1 MDERLQAIV
10 DDFGNKVINISEEM
24 SDKHRYRELI
34 ETVFEYLRMGFEIK
48 ELREAPVYYRF
59 KDGGPVYSLQLRRF
73 LTNLMFWHPMLT
85 LGAIDDLDEGYIV
98 DATKLSSGYIETYFN
113 ENIIKP
119 YRDRV
124 SNKTLNKIIHDV
136 IFNLNRISTEF
147 NIILGLTINIESFI
161 DVANRNE
168 RFNEIIHTKI
178 DDSMQPSEIEA
189 HLNAL
194 MKEEIEILKEE
205 DNVLKPMLR
214 AGAGIKNKQ
223 LAEMSIN
230 VGLKPDLSGNTIPI
244 PINTNLVTGGL
255 QNVTN
260 YYIDSIGGR
269 KSLIANRTVN
279 LLPVLL

>member
-59 KDGGPVYSLQLRRF
+59 KEDGPVYSLQLRRF

-85 LGAIDDLDEGYIV
+85 LGAIDDLDERYIV

-136 IFNLNRISTEF
+136 LFNLNRISTEF